1 MKARPLGVTI
11 LAVLAFLNIA
21 SYVFLIVLAIRNPEQ
36 LRSLLESMIPGA
48 GVGPG
53 SLMRLGAFVP
63 VYFLGMAILTGLVGR
78 GLWNLKN
85 WARIT
90 VMVLAGISAVLGVV
104 ELIGSFPVTN
114 ALALAGVIA
123 RIGFSVAIAWYLNSA
138 KVRAAFGSPAQP
150 PSPSP

>member
-1 MKARPLGVTI
+1 MKARLLGVTI

-21 SYVFLIVLAIRNPEQ
+21 TYVFLIVLSIRSPEQ
-36 LRSLLESMIPGA
+36 LRSLLESMMPGA

-63 VYFLGMAILTGLVGR
+63 VYFLAMAILTGLVGR

-90 VMVLAGISAVLGVV
+90 VMVLAGISAILGVV
-104 ELIGSFPVTN
+104 ELAGSFAVTN
-114 ALALAGVIA
+114 PFALAGAVA
-123 RIGFSVAIAWYLNSA
+123 RIALSAWIVWYLNSP
-138 KVRAAFGSPAQP
+138 KVRATFGSPKQP
-150 PSPSP
+150 PSP

>member
-11 LAVLAFLNIA
+11 LAVLAFLNIV

-36 LRSLLESMIPGA
+36 LRSLLESMMPGA

-63 VYFLGMAILTGLVGR
+63 VYFLAMAILTGLVGR

-90 VMVLAGISAVLGVV
+90 VMVLAGISAILGVV
-104 ELIGSFPVTN
+104 ELVGSFPVTN
-114 ALALAGVIA
+114 PLALVGAIA
-123 RIGFSVAIAWYLNSA
+123 RIALSAWIAWYLNSA
-138 KVRAAFGSPAQP
+138 KIRATFGSPKP
-150 PSPSP
+150 PSSP